1 MVRSPKIT
9 WNGYKIN
16 RVKSFKYL
24 GIHVDDRLNW
34 LEHINK
40 QGEKAIKMQQNLKR
54 IVGGNWGISQIHRWT
69 LYKTVIE
76 RMLAHGSSAWCL
88 NPTFKMNRKLSSI
101 QRPFL
106 LHISG
111 AYRTTPTAA
120 LQTILGIPP
129 LHMQLQFEVKF
140 TSIYRLR
147 IPLPPFITDTQPHDL
162 EMKATGW
169 STHPSEHRKPNQ
181 ISFEDGEAYIPR
193 KDIIN
198 IFTDGSKTEHG
209 VSCLLLLDQ

>member
-1 MVRSPKIT
+1 MQTAITQFSSWCLENELAISTGKTNYILFSKMVRSPKIT

-54 IVGGNWGISQIHRWT
+54 IAGDNWGISQIHGWT

-88 NPTFKMNRKLSSI
+88 NPTFKM
-101 QRPFL
+101 
-106 LHISG
+106 
-111 AYRTTPTAA
+111 
-120 LQTILGIPP
+120 
-129 LHMQLQFEVKF
+129 
-140 TSIYRLR
+140 
-147 IPLPPFITDTQPHDL
+147 
-162 EMKATGW
+162 
-169 STHPSEHRKPNQ
+169 
-181 ISFEDGEAYIPR
+181 
-193 KDIIN
+193 
-198 IFTDGSKTEHG
+198 
-209 VSCLLLLDQ
+209 

>member
-16 RVKSFKYL
+16 RVNSFKYL

-54 IVGGNWGISQIHRWT
+54 IAGGNWGISQIHRRT

-76 RMLAHGSSAWCL
+76 RMLVHGSSAWCL
-88 NPTFKMNRKLSSI
+88 NPTFKMKRKLSSI
-101 QRPFL
+101 QSPFL

-120 LQTILGIPP
+120 
-129 LHMQLQFEVKF
+129 
-140 TSIYRLR
+140 
-147 IPLPPFITDTQPHDL
+147 
-162 EMKATGW
+162 
-169 STHPSEHRKPNQ
+169 
-181 ISFEDGEAYIPR
+181 
-193 KDIIN
+193 
-198 IFTDGSKTEHG
+198 
-209 VSCLLLLDQ
+209 